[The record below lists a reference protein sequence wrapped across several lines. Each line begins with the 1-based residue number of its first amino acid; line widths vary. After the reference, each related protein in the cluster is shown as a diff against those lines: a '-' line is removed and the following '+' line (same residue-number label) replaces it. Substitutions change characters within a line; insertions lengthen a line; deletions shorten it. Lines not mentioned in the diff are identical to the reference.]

1 MGTIKRDLINWK
13 KKMFEKMVVLDSELA
28 LQNGVF
34 VDEIDKF
41 IDKVGKKEK
50 RLIKQWEETCEILS
64 NPKIVKGFTNALEDF
79 KQGRFEVLEKDKEG
93 NINLTKGSKW
103 RKK

>member
-1 MGTIKRDLINWK
+1 MGIIKRDLIRWK
-13 KKMFEKMVVLDSELA
+13 KEMFDKMVILDSELA

-50 RLIKQWEETCEILS
+50 SIIKQWEGELKNE
-64 NPKIVKGFTNALEDF
+64 NNK
-79 KQGRFEVLEKDKEG
+79 KDK
-93 NINLTKGSKW
+93 NK
-103 RKK
+103 

>member
-1 MGTIKRDLINWK
+1 MGIIKRDLINWK

-34 VDEIDKF
+34 VEEIDKF

-50 RLIKQWEETCEILS
+50 RIIKQWEGELKNE
-64 NPKIVKGFTNALEDF
+64 
-79 KQGRFEVLEKDKEG
+79 
-93 NINLTKGSKW
+93 
-103 RKK
+103 